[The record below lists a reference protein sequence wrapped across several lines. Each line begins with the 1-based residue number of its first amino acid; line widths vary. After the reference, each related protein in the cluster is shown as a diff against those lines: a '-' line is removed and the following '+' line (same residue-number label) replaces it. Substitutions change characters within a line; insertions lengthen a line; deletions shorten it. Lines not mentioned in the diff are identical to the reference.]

1 MRKARALAMAAL
13 LATALAAGAQQK
25 SPSTVLE
32 PMQAELER
40 SLAAL
45 KTQPVPPYFLSYEI
59 TESHNLVVSGSYGAL
74 SASLEN
80 TSRNLDI
87 DIRVGDATL
96 DNTHALRGGGGFS
109 GRWGLIEM
117 PLDNDPAAIRA
128 AIWYNTDSRY
138 KRAVEQLAAVKTNVQ
153 IKVEAEDKS
162 ADFSAEPPERYV
174 EAPVAVKLDR
184 AKWEDK
190 IRRYSAPFARH
201 ADLYDATATLTVTGE
216 TRWYVN
222 SEGARVQTSQAYY
235 RLLFSA
241 YTKADDG
248 MELPLVQSFF
258 ATTEKGLPDD
268 ATVLAAVDKMIADL
282 HTLKN
287 APVVDPYT
295 GPAILSGRA
304 AGVFFHEIFGHRIEG
319 HRQKQEQESQTFK
332 KMVNQPLL
340 PAFLSVYSDPLQMRV
355 GATELMGS
363 YRFDDQGVRARRVT
377 VVEDGVL
384 KNFLMARSPI
394 DGFPHSNGH
403 GRSQEGFAAVSR
415 QSNLIVA
422 SSQRVSRAE
431 LKKQLIAMVQKE
443 NKPFGLLFDEI
454 TGGFTFT
461 GRSNPNAFNVI
472 PEIVYRIYPDGRE
485 EMVRGVDLIGTP
497 LTVFSKIVS
506 VDDEVGVFNG
516 VCGAESGQV
525 PVAAVSPGLLVSQI
539 EVQKKEK
546 SQERPP
552 ILPAPLA
559 VQE

>member
-1 MRKARALAMAAL
+1 MKKARRWIMAGL
-13 LATALAAGAQQK
+13 LATALAANAQQR
-25 SPSTVLE
+25 SPSAVLE
-32 PMQAELER
+32 ATQAELER

-45 KTQPVPPYFLSYEI
+45 KSQPVPPYFLSYEI
-59 TESHNLVVSGSYGAL
+59 TEAHNVVVSGAYGAL

-87 DIRVGDATL
+87 DIRVGDSSL
-96 DNTHALRGGGGFS
+96 DNTHPLRGGGGFG

-117 PLDNDPAAIRA
+117 PLDNDPGAIRA
-128 AIWYNTDSRY
+128 AIWYNTDWRY

-153 IKVEAEDKS
+153 VKVAAEDKA
-162 ADFSAEPPERYV
+162 ADFSGEPAERYL

-201 ADLYDATATLTVTGE
+201 ADLYDASATLTVTGE

-222 SEGARVQTSQAYY
+222 SEGARIQTSQAYY
-235 RLLFSA
+235 RLLISA
-241 YTKADDG
+241 FAKADDG
-248 MELPLVQSFF
+248 MELPLVQTFF
-258 ATTEKGLPDD
+258 ATSEKGLPDD
-268 ATVLAAVDKMIADL
+268 AAVLKAVEKMIADL

-332 KMVNQPLL
+332 KMVDQPLL
-340 PAFLSVYSDPLQMRV
+340 PAFLSVYSDPLQSRV

-363 YRFDDQGVRARRVT
+363 YRFDDQGVRARRIT
-377 VVEDGVL
+377 VVDDGVL

-403 GRSQEGFAAVSR
+403 GRGQEGFAPVSR

-422 SSQRVSRAE
+422 SSQRVPRAE
-431 LKKQLIAMVQKE
+431 LKRLLIAMVQKE

-461 GRSNPNAFNVI
+461 GRTNPNAFNVI

-497 LTVFSKIVS
+497 LTVFSKIVA

-516 VCGAESGQV
+516 LCGAESGQV

-559 VQE
+559 TVE